1 MDRMLRNKK
10 TITLFLLPSIIIF
23 SATVILPILW
33 SGYYSLF
40 HWNGIGKMRFAELE
54 NFTNLMKD
62 SYFASAFFNNAVYLM
77 INLVGQL
84 E

>member
-33 SGYYSLF
+33 SG
-40 HWNGIGKMRFAELE
+40 
-54 NFTNLMKD
+54 
-62 SYFASAFFNNAVYLM
+62 
-77 INLVGQL
+77 
-84 E
+84 